1 MTQAQMTGARRTSL
15 ASPGGSQRLSLG
27 VLVSGAG
34 SNLQAIL
41 DAVAAGMLAADV
53 KVVISNREGAKA
65 LDRARAANVPA
76 LTIPHQAFPSRE
88 AFDGALVSAL
98 REAGVDWVVLAGFMR
113 VLTPE
118 FLNAFAGR
126 IINIHPAL
134 LPSFPGVDAAKQAL
148 DYGVKITGCTV
159 HFVELGVD
167 MGKIIAQ
174 RAVPVEDSD
183 DLSSLGARIHAAE
196 HELFV
201 SVLRDI
207 AAGRVTPLALP
218 SASET

>member
-1 MTQAQMTGARRTSL
+1 MSRAPQSPLDPARTSKK
-15 ASPGGSQRLSLG
+15 LSLG
-27 VLVSGAG
+27 VLVSGTG

-41 DAVAAGMLAADV
+41 DAIATGTLAAEV
-53 KVVISNREGAKA
+53 KVVISNRAGVQA
-65 LDRARAANVPA
+65 LERARAAGVPA
-76 LTIPHQAFPSRE
+76 VTIPHRDFPTRE
-88 AFDGALVSAL
+88 DFDRALVSAL
-98 REAGVDWVVLAGFMR
+98 RAAGAEWIVLAGFMR

-148 DYGVKITGCTV
+148 DYGVKISGCTV

-174 RAVPVEDSD
+174 RAVPVESTD
-183 DLSSLGARIHAAE
+183 DLAALNARIHEAE

-207 AAGRVTPLALP
+207 AAGRVVPLAAL
-218 SASET
+218 SATLGEV

>member
-1 MTQAQMTGARRTSL
+1 MNGAL
-15 ASPGGSQRLSLG
+15 ESPPSKQVKLG
-27 VLVSGAG
+27 VLVSGTG

-41 DAVAAGMLAADV
+41 DAIAAGSLSAEV
-53 KVVISNREGAKA
+53 KVVISNRAGVQA
-65 LDRARAANVPA
+65 LDRARAAGVPA
-76 LTIPHQAFPSRE
+76 LTIPHRDFPTRE
-88 AFDGALVSAL
+88 AFDRALVAAL
-98 REAGVDWVVLAGFMR
+98 HEANVDWIVLAGFMR

-118 FLNAFAGR
+118 FLNAYAGR

-167 MGKIIAQ
+167 LGKIIAQ
-174 RAVPVEDSD
+174 RAVPVESD
-183 DLSSLGARIHAAE
+183 DDLGSLSARIHAAE

-201 SVLRDI
+201 SVLQDI
-207 AAGRVTPLALP
+207 AAGRVAPFTSAA
-218 SASET
+218 ASEG

>member
-1 MTQAQMTGARRTSL
+1 MTSDEMLGAKAASVSPRT
-15 ASPGGSQRLSLG
+15 RLG
-27 VLVSGAG
+27 VLVSGTG

-41 DAVAAGMLAADV
+41 DAIEAGTLAAEV
-53 KVVISNREGAKA
+53 TVVISNRPGVQA
-65 LDRARAANVPA
+65 LDRARAAGVPA
-76 LTIPHQAFPSRE
+76 LTIPHKDFPTRE
-88 AFDGALVSAL
+88 EFDRALVVAL
-98 REAGVDWVVLAGFMR
+98 REANVEWIVLAGFMR

-118 FLNAFAGR
+118 LLNAYAGR

-134 LPSFPGVDAAKQAL
+134 LPAFPGVNAAKQAL

-174 RAVPVEDSD
+174 RAVLVEPGD
-183 DLSSLGARIHAAE
+183 DLATLGARIHAAE

-207 AAGRVTPLALP
+207 AAGRIVP
-218 SASET
+218 SVPNATEA

>member
-1 MTQAQMTGARRTSL
+1 MTQPQMTGARTPP
-15 ASPGGSQRLSLG
+15 ASPDGSQRLRLG
-27 VLVSGAG
+27 VLVSGTG

-41 DAVAAGMLAADV
+41 DAIAAGTLAADV
-53 KVVISNREGAKA
+53 KVVISNRAGAKA
-65 LDRARAANVPA
+65 LDRARAANVPT
-76 LTIPHQAFPSRE
+76 LTIPHGGFPSRE

-98 REAGVDWVVLAGFMR
+98 GEAGVDWVVLAGFMR
-113 VLTPE
+113 VLTPV

-134 LPSFPGVDAAKQAL
+134 LPSFPGVDAAQQAL
-148 DYGVKITGCTV
+148 AYGVKITGCTV

-174 RAVPVEDSD
+174 RAVPVEEGD
-183 DLSSLGARIHAAE
+183 DLSSLGARIHVAE

-201 SVLRDI
+201 SVLSDI
-207 AAGRVTPLALP
+207 ATGRVKPLALP
-218 SASET
+218 SASEA

>member
-1 MTQAQMTGARRTSL
+1 MTGARTTPLR
-15 ASPGGSQRLSLG
+15 LG

-41 DAVAAGMLAADV
+41 DAIAAGALAAEV
-53 KVVISNREGAKA
+53 AVVISNRAGAPA
-65 LDRARAANVPA
+65 LDRARAAGVPA
-76 LTIPHQAFPSRE
+76 LTIPHRDFSTRE
-88 AFDGALVSAL
+88 AFDRALVAAL
-98 REAGVDWVVLAGFMR
+98 RAANVEWIVLAGFMR

-118 FLNAFAGR
+118 FLVPYAGR

-134 LPSFPGVDAAKQAL
+134 LPAFPGVDAAKQAL
-148 DYGVKITGCTV
+148 EYGVKITGCTV

-167 MGKIIAQ
+167 LGKIIAQ
-174 RAVPVEDSD
+174 RAVPVEPTD
-183 DLSSLGARIHAAE
+183 DLSALAARIHAAE

-207 AAGRVTPLALP
+207 AAGRVAPLAP
-218 SASET
+218 VSEV